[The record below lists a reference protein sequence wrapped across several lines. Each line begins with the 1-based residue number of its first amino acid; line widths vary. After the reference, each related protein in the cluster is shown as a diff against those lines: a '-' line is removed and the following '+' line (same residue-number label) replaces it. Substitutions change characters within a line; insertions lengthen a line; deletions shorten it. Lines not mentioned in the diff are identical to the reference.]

1 MKKVIRLTESDL
13 YRIVKRVISEQD
25 PTKRKMDSE
34 WYAEQ
39 IKKYISNLMSATQVD
54 TLYKLEDKLNS
65 MFRIPKQKDFL
76 MNKFITPLGQL
87 IDPNNPSETGLKFV
101 EQLYFNNGIKLYK
114 LSSLPSGANNWINK
128 LDDSPVKNTL
138 VRRIQQTK
146 KQDAPTPTT

>member
-25 PTKRKMDSE
+25 PVKRKMDYE

-39 IKKYISNLMSATQVD
+39 IKKYIFDLMSATQVD
-54 TLYKLEDKLNS
+54 TLYKLEDKLNF
-65 MFRIPKQKDFL
+65 MFRNPKQKDFL

-87 IDPNNPSETGLKFV
+87 INPNNPSETGLKFV
-101 EQLYFNNGIKLYK
+101 EQLYFNDGIKLYK
-114 LSSLPSGANNWINK
+114 LGSLPSGASNWIFK
-128 LDDSPVKNTL
+128 LNDSPVKETL

-146 KQDAPTPTT
+146 TQDAPTPTT